1 MTIRPAIPRDLEAV
15 KALLTE
21 VNRVHW
27 EGRPDLFRL
36 CRKYTDEEILAIF
49 ADPLTPVLIAADDQD
64 EALGYAFCVLQD
76 HTKDH
81 HMMPIKTLY
90 IDDLC
95 VFERTRGQGVG
106 RALYDAALD
115 LARSLGCHNLTLNV
129 WALNDGALAF
139 YEKCGMHVQKY
150 GMETILN
157 P

>member
-1 MTIRPAIPRDLEAV
+1 MNIRPASPKDLNAV

-49 ADPLTPVLIAADDQD
+49 ANPGTPVLIAADGAD

-81 HMMPIKTLY
+81 HMMPFKTLY

-95 VFERTRGQGVG
+95 VFEHTRGQGVG
-106 RALYDAALD
+106 RALYGAALD
-115 LARSLGCHNLTLNV
+115 LARSLGCHNVTLNV
-129 WALNDGALAF
+129 WALNLGAKAF
-139 YEKCGMHVQKY
+139 YEKCGMQIQKY
-150 GMETILN
+150 GMETVLD